1 MIAFY
6 PEIKH
11 AHIGLALASG
21 ALFAMRG
28 AGVLAGM
35 RWPRRAAVRHV
46 SYIIDTGLLAAAL
59 MLLAILPGGL
69 YANGWLAAKLVLVV
83 VYVVLGVFA
92 MRRARSR
99 GGRLAAYL
107 AALAAFAL
115 IYGIARAHHPLGP
128 LQGLMG

>member
-1 MIAFY
+1 M
-6 PEIKH
+6 
-11 AHIGLALASG
+11 
-21 ALFAMRG
+21 
-28 AGVLAGM
+28 
-35 RWPRRAAVRHV
+35 
-46 SYIIDTGLLAAAL
+46 
-59 MLLAILPGGL
+59 
-69 YANGWLAAKLVLVV
+69 